1 MAENVWKIIGC
12 EETLSREMEESNF
25 SKNDILEVLKRSGE
39 AKKKTRIYEAWKEGH
54 EQQKG
59 KEVHEE
65 KSTNYRTE

>member
-1 MAENVWKIIGC
+1 
-12 EETLSREMEESNF
+12 MEESNF